1 MMYTPK
7 EVAQFLRISDF
18 PYSKERK
25 IIHMIYSQEA
35 SIYERLVDVELELL
49 VEGRE
54 LIKNQEEALWS
65 FFKVIKLRLVYNEE
79 CEFVRI
85 KLRTVLKEFGYKR
98 RSDKLMSEIQL
109 ILDTLELDTFL
120 KGYVGCELKEID
132 LDDFMMIRLQNKH

>member
-49 VEGRE
+49 VE
-54 LIKNQEEALWS
+54 
-65 FFKVIKLRLVYNEE
+65 
-79 CEFVRI
+79 VR
-85 KLRTVLKEFGYKR
+85 
-98 RSDKLMSEIQL
+98 
-109 ILDTLELDTFL
+109 
-120 KGYVGCELKEID
+120 
-132 LDDFMMIRLQNKH
+132 

>member
-54 LIKNQEEALWS
+54 LIKNQEEACGV
-65 FFKVIKLRLVYNEE
+65 FQ
-79 CEFVRI
+79 
-85 KLRTVLKEFGYKR
+85 GY
-98 RSDKLMSEIQL
+98 Q
-109 ILDTLELDTFL
+109 
-120 KGYVGCELKEID
+120 VAACV
-132 LDDFMMIRLQNKH
+132 Q